1 MGELGVGVAPVSQSI
16 DHVYQLCALRL
27 FKLFQILRWISR
39 PCYAIDLNVQLL
51 LNINLACSVLGQ

>member
-27 FKLFQILRWISR
+27 LFQILRWISR